1 MPVLTSLMP
10 DDDPL
15 PPPTDYNRVVA
26 PGSEEM
32 AVHLMQLTFPRI
44 EEAWHKL
51 DCAYVKVVEARSS
64 LRLDDRY
71 LGWWRSGGLHVT
83 SMFAA
88 VDALKAVQ
96 TILEPVITG
105 TGSLPMSAL
114 FPMIRAAIESAS
126 LAIYLLEPTGRDE
139 RLRRSYLVAA
149 EDAKYLGTFGEA
161 LGRPTNM
168 VRADAQAQIRQLLA
182 TRPSIEAGA
191 PFSFDRVQYSDLVEN
206 ADAAMAADP
215 ATPKVERMAL
225 IAWWKLLSGLSHG
238 KQWAFVE
245 LMERSEAVVDE
256 ANESAHVKI
265 TSSAAGIAIPLQL
278 AVEALEA
285 ALRLFGHRSKEAWN
299 QPEDTSEP
307 PAVSCTELRG
317 DS

>member
-1 MPVLTSLMP
+1 MP
-10 DDDPL
+10 DDCQL
-15 PPPTDYNRVVA
+15 PPPIDYNRMIA
-26 PGSEEM
+26 PGSEEL
-32 AVHLMQLTFPRI
+32 AVRLMQLMFPRI
-44 EEAWHKL
+44 EDAWQKL
-51 DCAYVKVVEARSS
+51 DGVYVQVVEPRSS

-71 LGWWRSGGLHVT
+71 LGRWRSGGLHVT
-83 SMFAA
+83 AMFAA
-88 VDALKAVQ
+88 VDALMAVQ
-96 TILEPVITG
+96 TILKPVIAG

-126 LAIYLLEPTGRDE
+126 LAIYLLEPLDRDE

-149 EDAKYLGTFGEA
+149 EDAKYLSTFGEA
-161 LGRPTNM
+161 LGRETNT
-168 VRADAQAQIRQLLA
+168 VRADAQAHIRELLA

-191 PFSFDRVQYSDLVEN
+191 PFAFERVQYSDLVEN
-206 ADAAMAADP
+206 ADAVMAADP

-256 ANESAHVKI
+256 ANESAYVKL
-265 TSSAAGIAIPLQL
+265 TSSAAGVAIPLQL

-299 QPEDTSEP
+299 QREDASEP
-307 PAVSCTELRG
+307 IAISFKELRG
-317 DS
+317 DH

>member
-1 MPVLTSLMP
+1 MP
-10 DDDPL
+10 DDDQL
-15 PPPTDYNRVVA
+15 PPPIEYNRVIA

-32 AVHLMQLTFPRI
+32 AVDLMQLLFARI
-44 EEAWHKL
+44 EEAWQKV
-51 DCAYVKVVEARSS
+51 DGVYVQVVEARSS

-83 SMFAA
+83 AVFAA

-96 TILEPVITG
+96 TILEPVIAG

-114 FPMIRAAIESAS
+114 YPMIRAAIESAS
-126 LAIYLLEPTGRDE
+126 LAIYLLEPTVRDE
-139 RLRRSYLVAA
+139 RLQRSYLVAA
-149 EDAKYLGTFGEA
+149 EDAKYLSTFAEA
-161 LGRPTNM
+161 LGRETNT
-168 VRADAQAQIRQLLA
+168 VRADAQAHIRELLA
-182 TRPSIEAGA
+182 TRPSIEAGG
-191 PFSFDRVQYSDLVEN
+191 PFSFERVQYSDLVEN
-206 ADAAMAADP
+206 ADAVMAADP
-215 ATPKVERMAL
+215 ATPKVVRMAL

-265 TSSAAGIAIPLQL
+265 TSSAAGVAIPLQL

-299 QPEDTSEP
+299 QPEDASEP
-307 PAVSCTELRG
+307 PAVSYTELRR

>member
-1 MPVLTSLMP
+1 MI
-10 DDDPL
+10 
-15 PPPTDYNRVVA
+15 A
-26 PGSEEM
+26 PGSEEL
-32 AVHLMQLTFPRI
+32 AVRLMQLMFPRI
-44 EEAWHKL
+44 EDAWQKL
-51 DCAYVKVVEARSS
+51 DGVYVQVVEPRSS

-71 LGWWRSGGLHVT
+71 LGRWRSGGLHVT
-83 SMFAA
+83 AMFAA
-88 VDALKAVQ
+88 VDALMAVQ
-96 TILEPVITG
+96 TILKPVIAG

-114 FPMIRAAIESAS
+114 FTMIRAEIESAS
-126 LAIYLLEPTGRDE
+126 LAIYLLEPLDRDE

-149 EDAKYLGTFGEA
+149 EDAKYLSTFGEA
-161 LGRPTNM
+161 LGRETNT
-168 VRADAQAQIRQLLA
+168 VRADAQAHIRELLA

-191 PFSFDRVQYSDLVEN
+191 PFAFERVQYSDLVEN
-206 ADAAMAADP
+206 ADAVMAADP

-256 ANESAHVKI
+256 ANESAYVKL
-265 TSSAAGIAIPLQL
+265 TSSAAGVAIPLQL

-299 QPEDTSEP
+299 QREDASEP
-307 PAVSCTELRG
+307 IAISFKELRG
-317 DS
+317 GH